1 MFPTQLLILFLLLNS
16 VHGTRKTP
24 HVKQKLYQL
33 LKPIPP
39 DYDNRY
45 VWITR
50 NIHSE
55 VKGETQNEEPLR
67 KNNFNVFFYLKE
79 STVKLEK
86 LVTR

>member
-1 MFPTQLLILFLLLNS
+1 
-16 VHGTRKTP
+16 VYGTRKTP
-24 HVKQKLYQL
+24 NHKQKLYQI

-55 VKGETQNEEPLR
+55 LKSETQNEEPLR
-67 KNNFNVFFYLKE
+67 KKNFNGVFYRKE

-86 LVTR
+86 LFAN